1 MKIALKDIALLFE
14 QMSQEL
20 LNIESVSIVVF
31 IAVDVDS
38 ICTLKIFSVHPFL
51 ARKCSC
57 ARTYS
62 TRSTLSPPTLS
73 SRVASKSQ
81 RPTTGS
87 KCSCLLTVEVLQI
100 SLSSGLSSRSRPRFS
115 CLMFIS
121 RFTIKISKAPKYL
134 QIQTQIKI
142 VDDGK
147 SQYENCPTQEELDK
161 YDELNELEL
170 ESDEDDSYDEAD

>member
-1 MKIALKDIALLFE
+1 
-14 QMSQEL
+14 
-20 LNIESVSIVVF
+20 
-31 IAVDVDS
+31 
-38 ICTLKIFSVHPFL
+38 
-51 ARKCSC
+51 
-57 ARTYS
+57 
-62 TRSTLSPPTLS
+62 
-73 SRVASKSQ
+73 
-81 RPTTGS
+81 
-87 KCSCLLTVEVLQI
+87 
-100 SLSSGLSSRSRPRFS
+100 
-115 CLMFIS
+115 MFIS